1 MWDLATRKCVWRAFA
16 HSGFVRGL
24 VVAPDA
30 STFFSCGDK
39 TVKQWDL
46 RTADDTAE
54 VSEWPCV
61 RLPSL
66 HSVRSVAS
74 LHSSGGGLYG

>member
-1 MWDLATRKCVWRAFA
+1 VRVWDLATRMCVWRAFA

-54 VSEWPCV
+54 VGEWPCG
-61 RLPSL
+61 RLPFRGHML
-66 HSVRSVAS
+66 LV
-74 LHSSGGGLYG
+74 G